1 MRVEISMDKNV
12 LVEYGATIEHIKKGE
27 IIFELGEMPSSFLLV
42 LKGVVRLYT
51 MSEQGKEFTH
61 RLFNENEC
69 IGTPPLFI
77 NKPYPSAAIAKTDVE
92 LLKLGR
98 DKFLSAMDENPQLL
112 KQITERICEILY
124 FKSIMSTEISLHDPE
139 HRIMTLF
146 KQFKEKDMPEEIL
159 LTRQQIANLTALR
172 VETVIRTIK
181 QMEQEGKLEIKNR
194 KVYI

>member
-1 MRVEISMDKNV
+1 MNKNI
-12 LVEYGATIEHIKKGE
+12 LIKSGATIEEVKKGQ
-27 IIFELGEMPSSFLLV
+27 IIFEIGDMPTSYLYVIS
-42 LKGVVRLYT
+42 GVVRIYT
-51 MSEQGKEFTH
+51 LSEQGKEFTH
-61 RLFNENEC
+61 RLFSNDEC

-77 NKPYPSAAIAKTDVE
+77 NKPYPSMAIAKTDVQ

-98 DKFLSAMDENPQLL
+98 DKFFLALDENPQML
-112 KQITERICEILY
+112 KAITMNICEIIY

-139 HRIMTLF
+139 HRIVTLF
-146 KQFKEKDMPEEIL
+146 EQLKKSETPEKIL

-194 KVYI
+194 KVYF